1 VARFPR
7 EAGLPFSKSGSVIT
21 FGVSMADPT
30 PTNPYTWRWHTLLAE
45 NTAIEDEHLEFNSLF
60 TPPFSVPQTV
70 RMSAIGARG
79 QELALKLHDLVE
91 EWQAA
96 AGAHET

>member
-1 VARFPR
+1 
-7 EAGLPFSKSGSVIT
+7 
-21 FGVSMADPT
+21 MADPT
-30 PTNPYTWRWHTLLAE
+30 PTDPYTRRWHALLAE

-70 RMSAIGARG
+70 RLSAIGARR

-96 AGAHET
+96 AGAHEA